1 MRPRVRLALAA
12 VLLLALALRGMEAR
26 FGLPYLHHFDEPAIG
41 HRALDVLR
49 TGDWNPHFFHY
60 PSLLLYLNVGVDV
73 LHYFHLVSQPEDDP
87 LALASLDEVETGP
100 ADDPWFVS
108 HPSFYLW
115 NRRLTALF
123 GTAAVLLTF
132 LLARRLWSDS
142 PRARTE
148 DGADLAGLL
157 AALALATLPF
167 YVVHSAYLSTDV
179 PASTL
184 ALAAVFFSVRFV
196 QDRRSRDLALAA
208 LLVGLA
214 ASTKYNLASALT
226 VPVAA
231 LAITRLRRPA
241 MPTTEP
247 AAGSSPSGHRP
258 WLWAALVALPAV
270 GFLVGTPY
278 ALFDLRTFLDHA
290 GYEVR
295 HYLVLGHDPV
305 TVQPGW
311 PHLLADLEKLVGHA
325 GIWLVLPALAGA
337 AVALRRRAG
346 WVAFLLPALQLVLTA
361 RTSVHFHR
369 NLLVLYPFL
378 AVAFGLGVVAL
389 GGWLGRG
396 LRRRGPRWRR
406 PAVVGFWI
414 LVALLLGGRTVRTLA
429 ASWRTAG
436 TPETRSQAVDE
447 INSRA
452 AAARTRSSGPPASPL
467 AVRIAAELELHP
479 LDLERL
485 EVPYEVKPLA
495 EIACHPEPRTVALV
509 PRRMTT
515 WIPSRQPEVDRLNA
529 LLERKGPEVFALPG
543 RNTVLTHFSTDPAVV
558 LRLPWSWPDGVVP
571 TESCASP
578 GT

>member
-1 MRPRVRLALAA
+1 
-12 VLLLALALRGMEAR
+12 MEAR
-26 FGLPYLHHFDEPAIG
+26 SGLPYLHHFDEPAIG

-100 ADDPWFVS
+100 ADDPWFIS

-132 LLARRLWSDS
+132 LLARRLWNGP
-142 PRARTE
+142 PRTRTE
-148 DGADLAGLL
+148 SGADEGAADLAGLL

-167 YVVHSAYLSTDV
+167 HVVHSAYLSTDV
-179 PASTL
+179 PAATL

-196 QDRRSRDLALAA
+196 QDRRSGDLALAA

-214 ASTKYNLASALT
+214 ASTKYNLATALT
-226 VPVAA
+226 VPAAA
-231 LAITRLRRPA
+231 LAITRLRRA
-241 MPTTEP
+241 AAPTAEP
-247 AAGSSPSGHRP
+247 AAGASPPGHRP

-290 GYEVR
+290 GFEVR
-295 HYLVLGHDPV
+295 HYLVRGHRLA
-305 TVQPGW
+305 TIEPGW
-311 PHLLADLEKLVGHA
+311 PHLLADLEKLVGQA

-337 AVALRRRAG
+337 VVALRRRAG

-369 NLLVLYPFL
+369 NLLVLYPFA

-429 ASWRTAG
+429 ASWRTAS

-467 AVRIAAELELHP
+467 ALRIAAELELHP

-485 EVPYEVKPLA
+485 EVSYEVKPLA

-515 WIPSRQPEVDRLNA
+515 WIPSRQTEVEGLNT

-558 LRLPWSWPDGVVP
+558 LRQPWSWPDGEP
-571 TESCASP
+571 PAAECASP
-578 GT
+578 AS